1 MSADLSRVT
10 KKYSNGEVT
19 IVWKPARCIHS
30 QKCFNGLP
38 GVFDPAKRPWVNAEG
53 ADTAHIIAQVSEC
66 PSAALSYYLNAEG
79 DKSENEKVDD
89 STVDGGTMNID
100 TVVEAKP
107 NGPLFVYGNVTIK
120 KVDGTTE
127 KRSKVTAFCRCGNS
141 NNKPYCDGSHIKSE
155 FKD

>member
-1 MSADLSRVT
+1 MSADLSRIT
-10 KKYSNGEVT
+10 KEYSNGEVT

-38 GVFDPAKRPWVNAEG
+38 GVFDPAKRPWVNAKG

-66 PSAALSYYLNAEG
+66 PSTALSYYINGEG
-79 DKSENEKVDD
+79 KVTDED
-89 STVDGGTMNID
+89 NIEID

-107 NGPLFVYGNVTIK
+107 NGPLFVYGNITIK
-120 KVDGTTE
+120 KADGATE

-141 NNKPYCDGSHIKSE
+141 KNKPFCDGSHLKVA
-155 FKD
+155 FMD

>member
-66 PSAALSYYLNAEG
+66 PSTALSYYLNADG
-79 DKSENEKVDD
+79 DKSENELLD
-89 STVDGGTMNID
+89 IE

-107 NGPLFVYGNVTIK
+107 NGPLFVYGNVTVK
-120 KVDGTTE
+120 KADGTTE

>member
-38 GVFDPAKRPWVNAEG
+38 GVFDPAKRPWVNAQG

-66 PSAALSYYLNAEG
+66 PSTALSYYFNADG
-79 DKSENEKVDD
+79 DKSENEQVD
-89 STVDGGTMNID
+89 IE

-107 NGPLFVYGNVTIK
+107 NGPLFVYGNVTVK
-120 KVDGTTE
+120 KADGTTE

>member
-38 GVFDPAKRPWVNAEG
+38 GVFDPAKRPWVNAQG

-66 PSAALSYYLNAEG
+66 PSTALSYYLNADG
-79 DKSENEKVDD
+79 DKSENELLD
-89 STVDGGTMNID
+89 IE

-107 NGPLFVYGNVTIK
+107 NGPLFVYGNVTVK
-120 KVDGTTE
+120 KADGTTE